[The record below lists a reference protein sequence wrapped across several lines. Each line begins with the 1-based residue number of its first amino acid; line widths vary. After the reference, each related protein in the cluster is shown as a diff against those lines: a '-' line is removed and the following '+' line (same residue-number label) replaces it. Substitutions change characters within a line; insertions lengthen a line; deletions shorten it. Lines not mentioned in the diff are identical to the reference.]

1 MEISKV
7 ENYTEYL
14 EFNCSLKSFIN
25 DTLILKFN
33 FSNPLIFHSGIDVRD
48 FVQITIL
55 EPKLFIVNGKIGENY
70 LISNKS
76 LKI

>member
-7 ENYTEYL
+7 ENFTEYL
-14 EFNCSLKSFIN
+14 EFNCSLMSFID

-48 FVQITIL
+48 LIQIKIL
-55 EPKLFIVNGKIGENY
+55 KPILFMVNEKIGENY
-70 LISNKS
+70 HISNKS
-76 LKI
+76 L